1 MNNDSSTCS
10 PNGTL
15 KDPLL
20 LRSELL
26 IATLLRWGVLLSFVV
41 VAVGLAA
48 LVFSGQTGY
57 DQMGTSDLA
66 GLLRYQADSKAFPT
80 SVEATLS
87 DLSSFKP
94 YAIISL
100 GLLLLL
106 IIPVARVAVS
116 IIAFA
121 LERDWL
127 YVLITAFVFAM
138 LMVSFA
144 LGRAG
149 E

>member
-1 MNNDSSTCS
+1 MSNDTGKCS

-26 IATLLRWGVLLSFVV
+26 IANLLRWGVLLSFVI
-41 VAVGLAA
+41 VAVGLAT
-48 LVFSGQTGY
+48 LVISGQTGY
-57 DQMGTSDLA
+57 GQMGTSDLA
-66 GLLRYQADSKAFPT
+66 GLLRYQVDGQAFPT

-87 DLSSFKP
+87 GVSTFKP

-127 YVLITAFVFAM
+127 YVLITTFVFAM

-144 LGRAG
+144 LGKAG

>member
-1 MNNDSSTCS
+1 MSNDTAQCS

-15 KDPLL
+15 RDPLL

-26 IATLLRWGVLLSFVV
+26 IANLLRWGVLLSFVI

-48 LVFSGQTGY
+48 LVISGQTGY
-57 DQMGTSDLA
+57 DQIGTSDLPR
-66 GLLRYQADSKAFPT
+66 LLRYQQDAQSFPT

-87 DLSSFKP
+87 GVSSFKP

-106 IIPVARVAVS
+106 MIPVVRVAVS
-116 IIAFA
+116 IFAFA
-121 LERDWL
+121 FERDWL
-127 YVLITAFVFAM
+127 YVLITVFVFTM
-138 LMVSFA
+138 LMISFA

>member
-1 MNNDSSTCS
+1 MNNAPSTCPPGQI
-10 PNGTL
+10 PN
-15 KDPLL
+15 DRLL
-20 LRSELL
+20 IRSELL
-26 IATLLRWGVLLSFVV
+26 IANLLRWGVVLSFVV
-41 VAVGLAA
+41 IASGLAA
-48 LVFSGQTGY
+48 LVFSGRTGY
-57 DQMGTSDLA
+57 DSTGAGDLA
-66 GLLRYQADSKAFPT
+66 ALLRYQPGSAPFPT
-80 SVEATLS
+80 SVEAVAAGL
-87 DLSSFKP
+87 LELKP
-94 YAIISL
+94 YAIIAT

-106 IIPVARVAVS
+106 MIPVVRVAVS

-127 YVLITAFVFAM
+127 YVLITTFVFAM